1 MDLNLL
7 KYVIATDKNQS
18 ISKAADELYVSQ
30 PNISKAIQ
38 IVEKEIGFPIFT
50 RTSRGVT
57 TTNEGKAFIK
67 KAIKLVKVFDDF
79 ADEFTNKNI
88 SPFSLNVAHQ
98 KIIYLEDKFEELS
111 HHFQKDEYLN
121 INLQE
126 KDEDEIIDLLLK
138 DKIKLGILC
147 INENDLPYFKRL
159 LQLNNINF
167 NVKNT
172 LKIKVITHASNQLG
186 TNNIINKNDLNSYTV
201 IASDKNDF
209 YYYYEEKH
217 QINTSSNILKT
228 NGGIGKLSLLAS
240 IPNSY
245 ILSLPLSDTTLQ
257 SYGCKMLSFDNI
269 VNDWVILT
277 IYKKYT
283 KFSETLYTSSIEKG

>member
-79 ADEFTNKNI
+79 AEEFTNKNI

-98 KIIYLEDKFEELS
+98 KIVYLEDKFEELS

-201 IASDKNDF
+201 IASDKNDY

-240 IPNSY
+240 IP
-245 ILSLPLSDTTLQ
+245 
-257 SYGCKMLSFDNI
+257 
-269 VNDWVILT
+269 
-277 IYKKYT
+277 
-283 KFSETLYTSSIEKG
+283 

>member
-172 LKIKVITHASNQLG
+172 LKIKVVTHASNQLG

-257 SYGCKMLSFDNI
+257 SYDCKMLSFDNI

-277 IYKKYT
+277 IYKKYDLLT
-283 KFSETLYTSSIEKG
+283 DLEKKFVSIL

>member
-79 ADEFTNKNI
+79 AEEFTNKNI

-98 KIIYLEDKFEELS
+98 KIVYLEDKFEELS

-201 IASDKNDF
+201 IASDKNDY

-277 IYKKYT
+277 IYKKYDLLT
-283 KFSETLYTSSIEKG
+283 DLEKKFVSIL

>member
-98 KIIYLEDKFEELS
+98 KIVYLEDKFEELS

-257 SYGCKMLSFDNI
+257 SYDCKMLSFDNI

-277 IYKKYT
+277 IYKKYDLLT
-283 KFSETLYTSSIEKG
+283 DLEKKFVSIL

>member
-98 KIIYLEDKFEELS
+98 KIVYLEDKFEELS

-277 IYKKYT
+277 IYKKYDLLT
-283 KFSETLYTSSIEKG
+283 DLEKKFVSIL

>member
-257 SYGCKMLSFDNI
+257 SYDCKMLSFDNI

-277 IYKKYT
+277 IYKKYDLLT
-283 KFSETLYTSSIEKG
+283 DLEKKFVSIL

>member
-98 KIIYLEDKFEELS
+98 KIIYFEDKFEELS

-257 SYGCKMLSFDNI
+257 SYDCKMLSFDNI

-277 IYKKYT
+277 IYKKYDLLT
-283 KFSETLYTSSIEKG
+283 DLEKKFVSIL

>member
-79 ADEFTNKNI
+79 ADEFANKNI

-186 TNNIINKNDLNSYTV
+186 TNNIINKNDLYSYTV

-257 SYGCKMLSFDNI
+257 SYDCKMLSFDNI

-277 IYKKYT
+277 IYKKYDLLT
-283 KFSETLYTSSIEKG
+283 DLEKKFVSIL

>member
-79 ADEFTNKNI
+79 ADEFANKNI

-245 ILSLPLSDTTLQ
+245 ILSLPLSDATLQ
-257 SYGCKMLSFDNI
+257 SYDCKMLSFDNI

-277 IYKKYT
+277 IYKKYDLLT
-283 KFSETLYTSSIEKG
+283 DLEKKFVSIL

>member
-67 KAIKLVKVFDDF
+67 KAIKLVKVFDEF
-79 ADEFTNKNI
+79 ADEFANKNI

-257 SYGCKMLSFDNI
+257 SYDCKMLSFDNI

-277 IYKKYT
+277 IYKKYDLLT
-283 KFSETLYTSSIEKG
+283 DLEKKFVSIL

>member
-79 ADEFTNKNI
+79 AEEFTNKNI

-98 KIIYLEDKFEELS
+98 KIVYLEDKFEELS

-277 IYKKYT
+277 IYKKYDLLT
-283 KFSETLYTSSIEKG
+283 DLEKKFVSIL

>member
-67 KAIKLVKVFDDF
+67 KAIKLVKVFDEF

-98 KIIYLEDKFEELS
+98 KIVYLEDKFEELS

-257 SYGCKMLSFDNI
+257 SYDCKMLSFDNI

-277 IYKKYT
+277 IYKKYELLT
-283 KFSETLYTSSIEKG
+283 DLEKKFVSIL

>member
-67 KAIKLVKVFDDF
+67 KAIKLVKVFDEF

-257 SYGCKMLSFDNI
+257 SYNCKMLSFDNI

-277 IYKKYT
+277 IYKKYDLLT
-283 KFSETLYTSSIEKG
+283 DLEKKFVSIL

>member
-257 SYGCKMLSFDNI
+257 SYNCQMLSFDNI

-277 IYKKYT
+277 IYKKYDLLT
-283 KFSETLYTSSIEKG
+283 DLEKKFVSIL

>member
-98 KIIYLEDKFEELS
+98 KIVYLEDKFEELS

-172 LKIKVITHASNQLG
+172 LKIKVITHDSNQLG

-277 IYKKYT
+277 IYKKYDLLT
-283 KFSETLYTSSIEKG
+283 DLEKKFVSIL

>member
-7 KYVIATDKNQS
+7 KYIIATDKNQS

-98 KIIYLEDKFEELS
+98 KIVYLEDKFEELS

-277 IYKKYT
+277 IYKKYDLLT
-283 KFSETLYTSSIEKG
+283 DLEKKFVSIL

>member
-147 INENDLPYFKRL
+147 ISENDLPYFKRL

-257 SYGCKMLSFDNI
+257 SYDCKMLSFDNI

-277 IYKKYT
+277 IYKKYDLLT
-283 KFSETLYTSSIEKG
+283 DLEKKFVSIL

>member
-217 QINTSSNILKT
+217 QINTSSNIIKT

-257 SYGCKMLSFDNI
+257 SYDCKMLSFDNI

-277 IYKKYT
+277 IYKKYDLLT
-283 KFSETLYTSSIEKG
+283 DLEKKFVSIL

>member
-186 TNNIINKNDLNSYTV
+186 TNNIINKNDLYSYTV

-257 SYGCKMLSFDNI
+257 SYDCKMLSFDNI

-277 IYKKYT
+277 IYKKYDLLT
-283 KFSETLYTSSIEKG
+283 DLEKKFVSIL

>member
-7 KYVIATDKNQS
+7 KYVIVTDKNQS

-79 ADEFTNKNI
+79 ADEFANKNI

-98 KIIYLEDKFEELS
+98 KIVYLEDKFEELS

-277 IYKKYT
+277 IYKKYDLLT
-283 KFSETLYTSSIEKG
+283 DLEKKFVSIL

>member
-79 ADEFTNKNI
+79 ANEFTNKNI

-172 LKIKVITHASNQLG
+172 LKIKVITHVSNQLG

-257 SYGCKMLSFDNI
+257 SYDCKMLSFDNI

-277 IYKKYT
+277 IYKKYDLLT
-283 KFSETLYTSSIEKG
+283 DLEKKFVSIL

>member
-67 KAIKLVKVFDDF
+67 KAIKLVKVFDEF

-257 SYGCKMLSFDNI
+257 SYDCKMLSFDNI

-277 IYKKYT
+277 IYKKYDLLT
-283 KFSETLYTSSIEKG
+283 DLEKKFVSIL

>member
-67 KAIKLVKVFDDF
+67 KAIKLVKVFDEF

-98 KIIYLEDKFEELS
+98 KIVYLEDKFVELS

-257 SYGCKMLSFDNI
+257 SYNCKMLSFDNI

-277 IYKKYT
+277 IYKKYNLLT
-283 KFSETLYTSSIEKG
+283 DLEKKFVSIL

>member
-67 KAIKLVKVFDDF
+67 KAIKLVKVFDEF

-98 KIIYLEDKFEELS
+98 KIVYLEDKFEELS

-257 SYGCKMLSFDNI
+257 SYDCKMLSFDNI

-277 IYKKYT
+277 IYKKYDLLT
-283 KFSETLYTSSIEKG
+283 DLEKKFVSIL

>member
-79 ADEFTNKNI
+79 ADEFANKNI

-257 SYGCKMLSFDNI
+257 SYDCKMLSFDNI

-277 IYKKYT
+277 IYKKYDLLT
-283 KFSETLYTSSIEKG
+283 DLEKKFVSIL

>member
-79 ADEFTNKNI
+79 ADEFANKNI

-257 SYGCKMLSFDNI
+257 SYNCKMLSFDNI

-277 IYKKYT
+277 IYKKYDLLT
-283 KFSETLYTSSIEKG
+283 DLEKKFVSIL

>member
-7 KYVIATDKNQS
+7 KYVIVTDKNQS

-257 SYGCKMLSFDNI
+257 SYDCKMLSFDNI

-277 IYKKYT
+277 IYKKYDLLT
-283 KFSETLYTSSIEKG
+283 DLEKKFVSIL